1 MVLSQAFGFG
11 NGNPNKGGKLAIGVN
26 VTDVSS
32 AGQNAI
38 GALQGA
44 AQIPT
49 NVTFDDVMR
58 ASKQAGQQEIT
69 ALNAQFYASQAQREV
84 NAAITALNTHVQH
97 SSAMQRSAQQ
107 IMNTMAKHG
116 LNTYNHNL
124 QVGALGNHYQG
135 MLDNSGSASAFD
147 GW

>member
-11 NGNPNKGGKLAIGVN
+11 NSNPNKGGKLAVGVN
-26 VTDVSS
+26 VTDINS
-32 AGQNAI
+32 AKQNAV

-49 NVTFDDVMR
+49 NVTFDNVMQ
-58 ASKQAGQQEIT
+58 ASRQAGQQEIT
-69 ALNAQFYASQAQREV
+69 ALNAQFYSNQTQREV
-84 NAAITALNTHVQH
+84 SAAITALNTHVQH

-107 IMNTMAKHG
+107 IMSIMAKHG
-116 LNTYNHNL
+116 LNTYQHNM

-135 MLDNSGSASAFD
+135 MLDSSGSASAFD